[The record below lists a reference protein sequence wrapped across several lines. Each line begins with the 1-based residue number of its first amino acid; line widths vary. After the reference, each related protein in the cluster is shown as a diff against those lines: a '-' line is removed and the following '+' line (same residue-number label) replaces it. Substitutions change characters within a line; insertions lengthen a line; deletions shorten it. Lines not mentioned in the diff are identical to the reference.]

1 MPIREMLDRRTVSGE
16 QRKRAE
22 GEEREEPRKRGTV
35 EVEAVV

>member
-22 GEEREEPRKRGTV
+22 GKDREKRCKIGAV
-35 EVEAVV
+35 EVEAGV